1 MNICQGAASPVRGLL
16 LSFLLLPVR
25 FFSGI
30 RFFTKRR
37 PYFLKFAYLSIDY
50 A

>member
-1 MNICQGAASPVRGLL
+1 MNICQGAASPFRGLL

-25 FFSGI
+25 SFLVFAFHQKDGLI
-30 RFFTKRR
+30 
-37 PYFLKFAYLSIDY
+37 FLKFAYLSIDY